1 MKKVAVIFADGFEE
15 IEGVSIVDVLRRGG
29 VGVDIVGLD
38 KLPIAGA
45 HGVKFVC
52 DMTLYDL
59 EEEDYD
65 MLVLPGGQPGVSN
78 IEGNLKMREI
88 IKRFDK
94 KGKFIAAICA
104 APIAL
109 DAAEI
114 VRGEFTCYPG
124 CEKAVRGGSYVSDK
138 NVVINGHIITS
149 RGPATAME
157 FALELLKILGGEQ
170 IYAEVKEGLLFV
182 K

>member
-29 VGVDIVGLD
+29 VDAVMIGLD
-38 KLPIAGA
+38 KNSIIGS
-45 HGVKFVC
+45 HGIRINT
-52 DMTLYDL
+52 DATLYDL
-59 EEEDYD
+59 KVDEYD

-78 IEGNLKMREI
+78 IESNLKMREI
-88 IKRFDK
+88 IKQFDK
-94 KGKFIAAICA
+94 KGKFIAAVCA

-124 CEKAVRGGSYVSDK
+124 CENAVRGGKYVSDK
-138 NVVINGHIITS
+138 NIVLSGNIITS

-157 FALELLKILGGEQ
+157 FALELVKILQGEEKFS
-170 IYAEVKEGLLFV
+170 EVKNGLLFV

>member
-15 IEGVSIVDVLRRGG
+15 IEGVSIVDVLRRGS
-29 VGVDIVGLD
+29 VEVDIVGLD

-59 EEEDYD
+59 EEDEYD

-94 KGKFIAAICA
+94 KVNSSPPFAPRRSLLTLQRSLEASLPAILAAKK
-104 APIAL
+104 PY
-109 DAAEI
+109 AAE
-114 VRGEFTCYPG
+114 
-124 CEKAVRGGSYVSDK
+124 
-138 NVVINGHIITS
+138 
-149 RGPATAME
+149 AT
-157 FALELLKILGGEQ
+157 
-170 IYAEVKEGLLFV
+170 
-182 K
+182 

>member
-29 VGVDIVGLD
+29 VEAHVVGLD
-38 KLPIAGA
+38 KLPITGT

-59 EEEDYD
+59 EEDEYD

-94 KGKFIAAICA
+94 KGKFVAAICA

-114 VRGEFTCYPG
+114 VRGEFTCYPS

-138 NVVINGHIITS
+138 NVVQSGNIITS
-149 RGPATAME
+149 KGPATAME
-157 FALELLKILGGEQ
+157 FALELVKILNGEQ
-170 IYAEVKEGLLFV
+170 VYNEVKNGLLFV
-182 K
+182 R